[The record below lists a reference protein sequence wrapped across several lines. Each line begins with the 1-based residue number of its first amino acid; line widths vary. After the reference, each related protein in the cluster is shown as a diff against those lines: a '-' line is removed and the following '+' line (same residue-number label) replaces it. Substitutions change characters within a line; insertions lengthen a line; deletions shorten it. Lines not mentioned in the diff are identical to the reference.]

1 MKPVSVLLLYTHSP
15 VNKTFSY
22 QYGWPRKFLVHPR
35 FQCTPVNV
43 LDQSWR
49 ALYERYRALWHGKFD
64 AIVILHSVFSNGCYL
79 RPRHPLFH
87 AVKASKVPKAYFIG
101 NEYKLMPEKMA
112 FCDAL
117 GIKLLISQSNSPAVH
132 RLYRERLKCAVA
144 GIPSAGLDTTVFY
157 PEIPWGE
164 RLIDIGYRS
173 DESPIYLGH
182 TERRQ
187 IADYFLA
194 QGPRYGLNMNIS
206 LKQGDRFAEPAWAAF
221 LNQCRGQLGT
231 EAGGDYFELTDATRL
246 GYRQYLKRH
255 SAATDEEILD
265 RFFKDYKDPIA
276 MRVLSG
282 RIVEAAGTKTL
293 QILFE
298 GRYNDYF
305 KPDVH
310 YISLKKDFSNF
321 DEVMEKFRDEKYC
334 RSLTDNAYELAIK
347 ELTYEKLIDQF
358 YDALVAVL

>member
-22 QYGWPRKFLVHPR
+22 QYGWPRKFLIHPR

-43 LDQSWR
+43 LDRSWR
-49 ALYERYRALWHGKFD
+49 ALCERYRALWHGKFD

-117 GIKLLISQSNSPAVH
+117 GIKLLISQSNSPPVH
-132 RLYRERLKCAVA
+132 RLYRQRLGCAVA
-144 GIPSAGLDTTVFY
+144 GIPSAGLDTAVFY
-157 PEIPWGE
+157 PRTPYKE
-164 RLIDIGYRS
+164 RPIDIGYRS

-187 IADYFLA
+187 IADYFLEH
-194 QGPRYGLNMNIS
+194 GPRYGLTLDIS
-206 LKQGDRFAEPAWAAF
+206 LRQADRFGEHEWAVF
-221 LNQCRGQLGT
+221 LNRCKAQLGT
-231 EAGGDYFELTDATRL
+231 EAGGDYFELTDATRK
-246 GYRQYLKRH
+246 GYRQYVKHHAR
-255 SAATDEEILD
+255 ATPEEIID
-265 RFFKDYKDPIA
+265 RFFKSYVNPTA
-276 MRVLSG
+276 MRVISG
-282 RIVEAAGTKTL
+282 RIVEAAGTKTV

-298 GRYNDYF
+298 GRYNGYF
-305 KPDVH
+305 QPDVH
-310 YISLKKDFSNF
+310 YIALKKDFSNF
-321 DEVMEKFRDEKYC
+321 PGVMEKLRDESYC
-334 RSLTDNAYELAIK
+334 RALTDNAYEVAIK

-358 YDALVAVL
+358 YDALVPVL

>member
-1 MKPVSVLLLYTHSP
+1 M
-15 VNKTFSY
+15 
-22 QYGWPRKFLVHPR
+22 
-35 FQCTPVNV
+35 
-43 LDQSWR
+43 
-49 ALYERYRALWHGKFD
+49 
-64 AIVILHSVFSNGCYL
+64 
-79 RPRHPLFH
+79 
-87 AVKASKVPKAYFIG
+87 KASKVPKAYFIG

-157 PEIPWGE
+157 PQIPWGE
-164 RLIDIGYRS
+164 RPIDIGYRS

-206 LKQGDRFAEPAWAAF
+206 LKQGDRFAEPEWAVF
-221 LNQCRGQLGT
+221 LNRCKAQLGT

-246 GYRQYLKRH
+246 DYRRYSQRH
-255 SAATDEEILD
+255 PTATDEEVLD
-265 RFFKDYKDPIA
+265 RFFKHYKNPIA

-298 GRYNDYF
+298 GRYNDDF
-305 KPDVH
+305 KPDIH
-310 YISLKKDFSNF
+310 YIPLKKDFSNF
-321 DEVMEKFRDEKYC
+321 DEVMEKFRDQNYC
-334 RSLTDNAYELAIK
+334 RALTDNAYELAIK
-347 ELTYEKLIDQF
+347 ELTYEKLIDKF
-358 YDALVAVL
+358 YDAFAPML